1 MFFKSSAVTAFLSVA
16 LPLIAQWEGKRNE
29 AYLDI
34 VGVPT
39 ICYGSTRGVELGDY
53 KSDQECLDL
62 LKDEVLEYR
71 EGLHKYFT
79 RETKKERLPPKR
91 DAAFVSLAYNV
102 GISGAGNSTA
112 TRRLNK
118 GNIKGACTALTW
130 WNRAGGRVVR
140 GLVNRRTQEYELCM
154 EGVA

>member
-1 MFFKSSAVTAFLSVA
+1 MILKSSAIAVFLAVA
-16 LPLIAQWEGKRNE
+16 LPLIAQWEGKRNN

-39 ICYGSTRGVELGDY
+39 ICYGSTRGVSLGDY
-53 KSDQECLDL
+53 KTDQECLEL
-62 LKDEVLEYR
+62 LKAEVLEYR
-71 EGLHKYFT
+71 EGLHNYFT
-79 RETKKERLPPKR
+79 KETKQERLPPKR

-118 GNIKGACTALTW
+118 GDVAGACKALTW

-140 GLVNRRTQEYELCM
+140 GLVNRRAQEYELCI